1 MPTNLLI
8 TRAHPGDDED
18 EVFERIVSSIKECA
32 AYAEQKKVLIGLH
45 NHNHGQIPATGEMVV
60 KLLEAVDSPNFVGL
74 LDSGQ
79 WYGSPGIG
87 AGSMAYGKPDG
98 YHGTPLCERDPEY
111 DYLDSIKTA
120 ANSGKLVQVSVV
132 YMTIPSSDA
141 LTEDT
146 VFLVCP
152 VQVRAKIYRISS
164 GEEKW
169 LDYDKILPILK
180 VSSPQVLHH
189 RFRAALETN
198 SGLVCT
204 S

>member
-98 YHGTPLCERDPEY
+98 EHGTPRGELDPQY

-120 ANSGKLVQVSVV
+120 ANSGKLVQV
-132 YMTIPSSDA
+132 TIHACAP
-141 LTEDT
+141 
-146 VFLVCP
+146 F
-152 VQVRAKIYRISS
+152 
-164 GEEKW
+164 
-169 LDYDKILPILK
+169 
-180 VSSPQVLHH
+180 VSWWSMM
-189 RFRAALETN
+189 
-198 SGLVCT
+198 
-204 S
+204 